1 MILNDPLGKCPYE
14 LKGDSKM
21 SMELLPVILGSLS
34 SVLFIAL
41 LIIAVLLKALL

>member
-1 MILNDPLGKCPYE
+1 MN
-14 LKGDSKM
+14 
-21 SMELLPVILGSLS
+21 MELLPVILGSLS